1 MKKRLCAAQS
11 RSELA
16 LGYTRHSA
24 LWVYE
29 KFAKAIGEE
38 KARSYLS
45 RISYGN
51 MDPSTRAVLGRWKA
65 AISAEEQVVFLKKL
79 YQNDLPF
86 ELKGINVF

>member
-1 MKKRLCAAQS
+1 MSAQS

-16 LGYTRHSA
+16 LGYATFCNSGCMKICEQG
-24 LWVYE
+24 LP
-29 KFAKAIGEE
+29 EE

-51 MDPSTRAVLGRWKA
+51 MDPSTKGGAYWVDGKLAIPAGRAGG
-65 AISAEEQVVFLKKL
+65 FFKKL

-86 ELKGINVF
+86 ELDINVF